1 MPYIKS
7 SSWFCSRVESL
18 EKSMYLLAVSTLK
31 NDYDARMPC
40 RAPLKAYENLDQLK
54 AADKFKPWL
63 FRILINEV
71 LQAAE

>member
-31 NDYDARMPC
+31 NDYDAEDAMQS
-40 RAPLKAYENLDQLK
+40 AILKAYENLDQLK
-54 AADKFKPWL
+54 AADKFKHG
-63 FRILINEV
+63 FSESS
-71 LQAAE
+71 